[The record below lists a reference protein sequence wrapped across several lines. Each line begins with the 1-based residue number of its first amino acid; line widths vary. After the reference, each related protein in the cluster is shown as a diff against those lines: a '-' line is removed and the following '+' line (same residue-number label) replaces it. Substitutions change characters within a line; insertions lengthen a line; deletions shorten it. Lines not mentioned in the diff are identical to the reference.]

1 MGTPPNPKNSQ
12 PKKALI
18 ASAPY
23 NRHPD
28 INASFHILSSFFDF
42 YNSISIAF

>member
-1 MGTPPNPKNSQ
+1 MEIPPNPKNSQ
-12 PKKALI
+12 PKEALI
-18 ASAPY
+18 ASALY

-28 INASFHILSSFFDF
+28 ISASFHILSSFSDF